1 MQGFKQCETSQ
12 RRILKIVDDQHVRNI
27 GFLYAR
33 HGFGGVDHQLR
44 RIETIFAR
52 IRRTDRLIVFLTQ
65 GEGETPLS
73 AQAFATFVKHAVPAG
88 RTGDQHVF
96 ELRFRAN
103 LVHACEH
110 VAQLVGECVGGIVGH
125 QS

>member
-1 MQGFKQCETSQ
+1 M
-12 RRILKIVDDQHVRNI
+12 KIVDDQHVRNI

-44 RIETIFAR
+44 RVETIFAR

-88 RTGDQHVF
+88 R
-96 ELRFRAN
+96 
-103 LVHACEH
+103 
-110 VAQLVGECVGGIVGH
+110 
-125 QS
+125 